1 MFNYPCH
8 RCRFIFTHVSPVT
21 TGQKPKNNNPTRRDT
36 RVYVRLRVYVYMC
49 ILFSGPFLVAY
60 YTYTERTYVYPHA

>member
-1 MFNYPCH
+1 M
-8 RCRFIFTHVSPVT
+8 
-21 TGQKPKNNNPTRRDT
+21 
-36 RVYVRLRVYVYMC
+36 YVRLRVYVYMC